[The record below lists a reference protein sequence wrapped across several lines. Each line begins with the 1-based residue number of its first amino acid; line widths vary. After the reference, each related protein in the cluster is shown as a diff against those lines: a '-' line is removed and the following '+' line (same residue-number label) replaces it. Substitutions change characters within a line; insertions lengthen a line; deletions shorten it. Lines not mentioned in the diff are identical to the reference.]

1 MDKASFVKAGSL
13 KAGQALKN
21 NVGEEVE
28 KAVKDLQGT
37 PSEKMFTDLVNM
49 GRKTTTKNKQTTADI
64 RFSVDL

>member
-1 MDKASFVKAGSL
+1 MKAGFL

-37 PSEKMFTDLVNM
+37 PSKKCSRAL
-49 GRKTTTKNKQTTADI
+49 
-64 RFSVDL
+64 